1 MFHLE
6 MRQFPHTAW
15 SFNLTEEEISAILL
29 PWTLERVVDLGERKW
44 SPHKATLTIIEGPK
58 LELQQLSMGR
68 GWRNAEREGA
78 NVTERVLAEVRRAA
92 RVTKS
97 GESIGASAASDGA
110 SRDGSLAAATQIEA
124 VLGSDPLALLEA
136 WRAAA
141 AASGDLRPSETLA
154 IAEDVVAR
162 RRRS

>member
-15 SFNLTEEEISAILL
+15 SFNLTEEEVSAIVL
-29 PWTLERVVDLGERKW
+29 PWTLERMVDLGERKW
-44 SPHKATLTIIEGPK
+44 SPHKATLTILEGPK

-78 NVTERVLAEVRRAA
+78 NVTERVLAEVR
-92 RVTKS
+92 
-97 GESIGASAASDGA
+97 SAASVTQLGASLAAPPGEDGA
-110 SRDGSLAAATQIEA
+110 SRDGSLAAAAQIEA
-124 VLGSDPLALLEA
+124 VLGSDALGLLEA

-154 IAEDVVAR
+154 IAEDVIAR

>member
-15 SFNLTEEEISAILL
+15 RFNLTEQEIRAILL
-29 PWTLERVVDLGERKW
+29 PWTLEKVVDLGERKW
-44 SPHKATLTIIEGPK
+44 SPHKATLTILEGPK

-78 NVTERVLAEVRRAA
+78 NVTERVLGEVRRAA
-92 RVTKS
+92 GAAQPVASSAARAAS
-97 GESIGASAASDGA
+97 EGASL
-110 SRDGSLAAATQIEA
+110 DGSLAAAAQVEA
-124 VLGSDPLALLEA
+124 LLGNDALALLEA

-154 IAEDVVAR
+154 IAEDVIAR
-162 RRRS
+162 RKRS